1 MRTFIE
7 KYKNVHPLENFDWS
21 EYEDGWNGQSLCVN
35 KEVKVKNGAKEKVYY
50 HGPNAQELYNAYLKK
65 DHGEIAPKEIKKGS
79 LLHITDLTPLND
91 DQVLATVNN
100 GNNSIVIDL
109 NKESRWFN
117 SIDLGG
123 VPMTKQTFMQ
133 SLASPEHK
141 SALLKLDLVARADNH
156 KAKASIWD
164 GYVTNLQQEMI
175 EQITKNEKA
184 YWATIDSMNNGG
196 YFVTV
201 AGTIK
206 AFMPGSMAAQN
217 RITNFESLLGTQM
230 EVMVENYVPKTGF
243 VVSRKKFLKTI
254 LPMKISNLAEE
265 LKKNPDYSFEG
276 TVTGIGQSKNGGLPF
291 GVFVELDE
299 YLTGMIHKTLYSDA
313 LVDKLMEHK
322 INAGDKIKVYVH
334 RIDNG
339 RIILSDVPR
348 AEQDALVERREKAEE
363 AEKLRLAKATATFNN
378 EKKTL

>member
-1 MRTFIE
+1 MRTQLE
-7 KYKNVHPLENFDWS
+7 KYKNVLPLAEFDWS
-21 EYEDGWNGQSLCVN
+21 NYDDGWNGQSLFVN
-35 KEVKVKNGAKEKVYY
+35 KHVKTKKGANEKVYY
-50 HGPNAQELYNAYLKK
+50 HGSDAQDLYNAYLKK
-65 DHGEIAPKEIKKGS
+65 DHGEIAPKEISKGA
-79 LLHITDLTPLND
+79 LLHITDLTPVSDNE
-91 DQVLATVNN
+91 VLATVNN
-100 GNNSIVIDL
+100 GNNSIIIDL
-109 NKESRWFN
+109 NKEGRWFN
-117 SIDLGG
+117 SIDVGG

-141 SALLKLDLVARADNH
+141 AALLQLDLVARADNH
-156 KAKASIWD
+156 KTKASIWD
-164 GYVTNLQQEMI
+164 GYVSSLQQEMI

-217 RITNFESLLGTQM
+217 RITNFEALLGTQM

-254 LPMKISNLAEE
+254 MPMKISNLAEE
-265 LKKNPDYSFEG
+265 IKKNPDYSFEG

-313 LVDKLMEHK
+313 LVDKLMEHQVK
-322 INAGDKIKVYVH
+322 AGDKIKVYVH

-339 RIILSDVPR
+339 RIILSDVPH
-348 AEQDALVERREKAEE
+348 AEQAELVERREKAEE
-363 AEKLRLAKATATFNN
+363 AEKLRLAKATATFKN
-378 EKKTL
+378 EKKEL